1 MGFIEKLKNAFKKKN
16 KGEAGAAPAAAKA
29 KDAPAAAPAAN
40 RAAQFAGEG
49 KVADALRFA
58 AAKIDAKVEAGM
70 SEKTADIFM
79 GGLKG
84 IEADTAD
91 DDAKMI
97 AISQVIGGI
106 VNA

>member
-16 KGEAGAAPAAAKA
+16 NGEK
-29 KDAPAAAPAAN
+29 AAAPAGK
-40 RAAQFAGEG
+40 AAAAPAKQVAASRTAQITADG
-49 KVADALRFA
+49 KVGDALKFA
-58 AAKIDAKVEAGM
+58 AGKIDAKVEAGM

-79 GGLKG
+79 GGLVS
-84 IEADTAD
+84 ISADTASSD
-91 DDAKMI
+91 EAKLI